1 LYTHFFGL
9 ARPPTLKALSKKLL
23 LLFILFVLYL
33 YRKEKDMI
41 YLLVKD
47 KTIKEEVEIK
57 TMEDLWSYSHGYKK
71 VVVDFENSTI
81 YLNEKNS

>member
-1 LYTHFFGL
+1 
-9 ARPPTLKALSKKLL
+9 
-23 LLFILFVLYL
+23 
-33 YRKEKDMI
+33 MI

-57 TMEDLWSYSHGYKK
+57 TMEDLWSYSYGYKK

-81 YLNEKNS
+81 YLDEKNS